1 MGHLLIARSR
11 LIIACVLTAGLVAC
25 AQLQHGGSPQDTAT
39 AIAQALYNNDY
50 NGTIANFD
58 DALKGQAT
66 RTQVALISDKM
77 HSLGDFQGLSATKSD
92 DDTRRY
98 WYDAKFSKGD
108 MTVELRL
115 HANGQVAAYRI
126 IPK

>member
-1 MGHLLIARSR
+1 MGHLLIAHSR
-11 LIIACVLTAGLVAC
+11 LIIACVLAAGLVAC
-25 AQLQHGGSPQDTAT
+25 AQSQHNSSPQDSAT

-50 NGTIANFD
+50 NGAIANFD
-58 DALKGQAT
+58 DTLKSQAT

>member
-1 MGHLLIARSR
+1 MIAYSR
-11 LIIACVLTAGLVAC
+11 LIIACVLAAGLVAC
-25 AQLQHGGSPQDTAT
+25 SQSQHNSSPQDTAT

-50 NGTIANFD
+50 NGVIANFD
-58 DALKGQAT
+58 DTLKGQAT
-66 RTQVALISDKM
+66 RTQVAMISDKM

-98 WYDAKFSKGD
+98 VYDAKFSKGD